1 MLRGISTN
9 QDFCNFFR
17 IAGFYGLSR
26 RENEMNGSLIRAG
39 GRTIDGWPILL
50 AFAMYLIAFGIFAMM
65 ADLRI
70 AVV

>member
-1 MLRGISTN
+1 
-9 QDFCNFFR
+9 
-17 IAGFYGLSR
+17 
-26 RENEMNGSLIRAG
+26 MNTSLVRAG
-39 GRTIDGWPILL
+39 GKIIDGWPILL